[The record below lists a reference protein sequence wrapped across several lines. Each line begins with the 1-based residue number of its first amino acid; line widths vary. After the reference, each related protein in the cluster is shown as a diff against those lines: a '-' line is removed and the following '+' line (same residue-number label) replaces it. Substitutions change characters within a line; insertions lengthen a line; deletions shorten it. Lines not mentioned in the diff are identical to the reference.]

1 MVAGRFN
8 TQFNQTTC
16 KECQV
21 DTYSPLS
28 SHDKACVDCPNGYE
42 ASIQSSSCTI
52 CAAGKAGTPCTGCSF
67 GQFRGSN
74 DLPTSCI
81 DCPSG
86 FYQGAED
93 SASCLACTPGQY
105 QLGVGSTNC
114 KVCDVGTFGNVSE
127 LLDCHLCPPGTHQDV
142 SGQASCLP
150 CIRKC
155 CLLNDCKNRTQQL
168 TTPPPVNNTHFYFTT
183 TAGRFNTQFN
193 QTTCKECQVDTYS
206 PLSSHDEVCV
216 DCPNGYEASLQS
228 SSSCTICAA
237 GKAGTPCVGCLVGQ
251 FRGSNDS

>member
-1 MVAGRFN
+1 VCDVGTFGNVSELLDCHLCPPGTHQDVSGQASCLPCIRKCCLLNDCKNRTQQLTTPPPVNNTHFYFTTTAGRFN

-155 CLLNDCKNRTQQL
+155 CL
-168 TTPPPVNNTHFYFTT
+168 
-183 TAGRFNTQFN
+183 
-193 QTTCKECQVDTYS
+193 
-206 PLSSHDEVCV
+206 
-216 DCPNGYEASLQS
+216 
-228 SSSCTICAA
+228 
-237 GKAGTPCVGCLVGQ
+237 
-251 FRGSNDS
+251 

>member
-1 MVAGRFN
+1 MAVTIRKCCLLHDCEN
-8 TQFNQTTC
+8 RTQQ
-16 KECQV
+16 
-21 DTYSPLS
+21 L
-28 SHDKACVDCPNGYE
+28 
-42 ASIQSSSCTI
+42 TI
-52 CAAGKAGTPCTGCSF
+52 PPPVTK
-67 GQFRGSN
+67 R
-74 DLPTSCI
+74 PTSCI

-168 TTPPPVNNTHFYFTT
+168 TTPPPVQQHTFVDIFWFTSYSWTFQRSIRPNNLPGMFRKHFF
-183 TAGRFNTQFN
+183 RSN
-193 QTTCKECQVDTYS
+193 Q
-206 PLSSHDEVCV
+206 
-216 DCPNGYEASLQS
+216 
-228 SSSCTICAA
+228 
-237 GKAGTPCVGCLVGQ
+237 
-251 FRGSNDS
+251 SNHM

>member
-1 MVAGRFN
+1 MSCCSKKDSQFVNTCLILSVFAFIMVAGRFN

-28 SHDKACVDCPNGYE
+28 SHDEACVDCPNGYE

-52 CAAGKAGTPCTGCSF
+52 CAAGKAGTPCVGCLV

-168 TTPPPVNNTHFYFTT
+168 RPPHHLSTTH
-183 TAGRFNTQFN
+183 
-193 QTTCKECQVDTYS
+193 
-206 PLSSHDEVCV
+206 
-216 DCPNGYEASLQS
+216 
-228 SSSCTICAA
+228 IC
-237 GKAGTPCVGCLVGQ
+237 
-251 FRGSNDS
+251 